1 MATTFFDFFIRI
13 IEGKKYIPEE
23 ARRKMKPHYDAI
35 HKYEKE
41 IKKHREQIS
50 LIKQTYNIED

>member
-1 MATTFFDFFIRI
+1 MASAVFEFFRHLF
-13 IEGKKYIPEE
+13 EGKKYIPEE

-41 IKKHREQIS
+41 IENHRKQIT
-50 LIKQTYNIED
+50 LIKQAYNIVD

>member
-1 MATTFFDFFIRI
+1 MATAIFEFFRKLF
-13 IEGKKYIPEE
+13 EGKQHIPVE

-50 LIKQTYNIED
+50 LIKKTYNIEN